1 MKLEEFPKELNIIFL
16 LKILFNFRF
25 LVLALVSIF
34 GTIGMVFS
42 HVMEA
47 KYETSGKVVISSG
60 FSAEHSALIFGIFK
74 AEMRNTKNLEK
85 YKRNFPNSILKIDDF
100 TQFEFLGNVQ
110 FKQREK
116 SNVELVGDK
125 YIIRDNDLRFI
136 EHAIQYFN
144 FVSSAATLK
153 VRESLFDEK
162 LALENTMNNLDY
174 DNKGQFF
181 MLFGEKL
188 VGLDRTLN
196 SIKGKGNLV
205 SIGAL
210 EPIKRTSLS
219 PLRATVYGLI
229 VGMMLSI
236 FVVASIISY
245 QRGA

>member
-34 GTIGMVFS
+34 GTTGLVFT
-42 HVMEA
+42 HVVEA
-47 KYETSGKVVISSG
+47 KYETVGKVSISSD
-60 FSAEHSALIFGIFK
+60 FSAEHSDLIFGIFK
-74 AEMRNTKNLEK
+74 AEMRNTKNFEK
-85 YKRNFPNSILKIDDF
+85 YKRNFPNTILKIDDF

-116 SNVELVGDK
+116 PNVELIGDQ
-125 YIIRDNDLRFI
+125 YFIRVNDLRFI

-153 VRESLFDEK
+153 VRESLSDEK
-162 LALENTMNNLDY
+162 LALENIINNLDY
-174 DNKGQFF
+174 GDKGQFF
-181 MLFGEKL
+181 MLFGEKM
-188 VGLDRTLN
+188 VALDSSLN
-196 SIKGKGNLV
+196 SIEGRGNLV

-245 QRGA
+245 QRGT